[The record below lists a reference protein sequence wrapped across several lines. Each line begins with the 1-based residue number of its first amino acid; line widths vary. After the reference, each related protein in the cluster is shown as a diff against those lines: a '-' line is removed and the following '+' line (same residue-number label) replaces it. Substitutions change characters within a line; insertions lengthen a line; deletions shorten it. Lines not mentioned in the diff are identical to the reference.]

1 MLENLKE
8 IVGNGTLENTFDI
21 VAVSSLVTQI
31 TDSLNGLQRNETEV
45 HIL

>member
-1 MLENLKE
+1 MSENLKE
-8 IVGNGTLENTFDI
+8 IVNNGTLENTADI
-21 VAVSSLVTQI
+21 AAVASLVTQI

>member
-8 IVGNGTLENTFDI
+8 IVDNGTLENTFDI